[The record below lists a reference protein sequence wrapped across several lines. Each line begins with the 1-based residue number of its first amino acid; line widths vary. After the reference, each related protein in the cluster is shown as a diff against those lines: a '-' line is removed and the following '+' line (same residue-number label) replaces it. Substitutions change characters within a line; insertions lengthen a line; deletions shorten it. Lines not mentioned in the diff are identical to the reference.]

1 MTATILK
8 RNEQAF
14 FNQNGLVTDAM
25 PEVNVFRRATTNA
38 EEAKARNQEDRIKN
52 VHWTE
57 MRFPIGL
64 GALGWIGFPLFLP

>member
-52 VHWTE
+52 
-57 MRFPIGL
+57 GSL
-64 GALGWIGFPLFLP
+64 D